1 MLPIS
6 EAKVAL
12 WSLLQSNLLKY
23 LALMEQLRLIKNTL
37 IYIGLY
43 VYLLG
48 RHHICETICWFVAG
62 SQTTALSCGSTG
74 CTFFV
79 QSECIQVNSD
89 PSTRT
94 TTDSW
99 NWKDTLQT
107 CTYQNSLPTPLFA
120 AALVF
125 IFYFNIH
132 RVNSV
137 YNAQQYFA
145 QLHTIIHAATS

>member
-1 MLPIS
+1 MYIYLDGTIY
-6 EAKVAL
+6 AKLYAG
-12 WSLLQSNLLKY
+12 SLLDRKRQP
-23 LALMEQLRLIKNTL
+23 LAVGPQ
-37 IYIGLY
+37 
-43 VYLLG
+43 V
-48 RHHICETICWFVAG
+48 VP
-62 SQTTALSCGSTG
+62 
-74 CTFFV
+74 FFV